1 MRRYVVGAVLA
12 FFAYLAL
19 RLAVLFSGLAL
30 IVEPEYLVLIGI
42 TLAFCWSV
50 LLFMA
55 GKINFSLGVNV
66 AWLSIALPAL
76 LFSYGSY
83 PNNWVLGFQLFFLIF
98 PLTFVVHYLFFNSEL
113 KNEMNLRLAA
123 LIAFGVIG
131 VLTCQTELIIF

>member
-1 MRRYVVGAVLA
+1 MKQFILGLMSA
-12 FFAYLAL
+12 FFVYLAL

-30 IVEPEYLVLIGI
+30 IVELEYLVFIGI

-66 AWLSIALPAL
+66 TWLSIALPAL

-83 PNNWVLGFQLFFLIF
+83 VNNWVLGFQLFFLIF
-98 PLTFVVHYLFFNSEL
+98 PLTFVVHYLFFNPEL

-123 LIAFGVIG
+123 LIAFGVISI
-131 VLTCQTELIIF
+131 LASQAELIIF